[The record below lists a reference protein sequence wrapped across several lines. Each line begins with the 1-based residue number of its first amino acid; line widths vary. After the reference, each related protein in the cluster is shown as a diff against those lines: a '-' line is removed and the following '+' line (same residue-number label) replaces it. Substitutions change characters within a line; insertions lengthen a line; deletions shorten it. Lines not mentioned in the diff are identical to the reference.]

1 MLICGQINPQ
11 KNSLFFSGR
20 HRKKNSDAI
29 RQNSLTAVTHLCI
42 VHDPALYNTYVQNTQ
57 RRAEVAADFRDR

>member
-1 MLICGQINPQ
+1 MDATEK
-11 KNSLFFSGR
+11 KN
-20 HRKKNSDAI
+20 NSDAI

-57 RRAEVAADFRDR
+57 RRAEVAAAADFRDR

>member
-11 KNSLFFSGR
+11 KNSLFFYGR
-20 HRKKNSDAI
+20 HRKNKTI
-29 RQNSLTAVTHLCI
+29 PRNSLTAVTHLCI

-57 RRAEVAADFRDR
+57 RRAEVAAAADFRDR